1 MEVDIPSI
9 RQSAAEDGVA
19 CQFDKCGRS
28 RPMFRRMS
36 DLVPVVSDNHQAGY
50 APAWFRRSPCFVS
63 KVRFSTDRKG
73 YYCSSSS
80 TSNGPLRSNYIALKV
95 HRSTPA

>member
-36 DLVPVVSDNHQAGY
+36 DLVSVVSDNHQAGY
-50 APAWFRRSPCFVS
+50 AHAWFRRSRVS
-63 KVRFSTDRKG
+63 RVRSDSRRTAKG
-73 YYCSSSS
+73 
-80 TSNGPLRSNYIALKV
+80 TIV
-95 HRSTPA
+95 HLHQHQMSHSAQITLYRA